1 MTCFFSWLNL
11 RSKQE
16 NINKRK
22 QFCLPR
28 QWYIGAL
35 FKKKTNK
42 HLKNVFVQVAFF
54 SWLYLNTSKQTIRKQ
69 FCLPKQWYISALF
82 NNKKNSKNC
91 CLSCLESSLF
101 LQCHLKIQQQGTS
114 TEVAIYGTD
123 GWNIFGYRLWAILNR
138 N

>member
-1 MTCFFSWLNL
+1 MLDLFFLIIKFK
-11 RSKQE
+11 KQAGKQKQKE
-16 NINKRK
+16 NNVA
-22 QFCLPR
+22 FLR

-35 FKKKTNK
+35 FEKK

-54 SWLYLNTSKQTIRKQ
+54 SLLNLNTSKQTIRKQ
-69 FCLPKQWYISALF
+69 FSLPKQWYIGALF

-91 CLSCLESSLF
+91 CLSCLESSFF
-101 LQCHLKIQQQGTS
+101 LQSHLKIQQQGTS

-123 GWNIFGYRLWAILNR
+123 GWNIFVYRLWAILNR